1 MILYNFEHLLI
12 LKVRVYHYAA
22 LNLLDYEEVVKNPM
36 DLGTVKKKFNDGK
49 YIYAEE
55 VLDDI
60 QLIWDNCKLYNRAN
74 EVLMGQ

>member
-12 LKVRVYHYAA
+12 LKVTLSHHVA

-36 DLGTVKKKFNDGK
+36 DLGTVRKKFNDGR

-74 EVLMGQ
+74 EVLRS

>member
-1 MILYNFEHLLI
+1 MI
-12 LKVRVYHYAA
+12 LKVTLSHHVA

-36 DLGTVKKKFNDGK
+36 DLGTVRKKFNDGR

-74 EVLMGQ
+74 EVLRS